1 MANVALTALHGG
13 GTVSVDAALISNVN
27 TQIVTLTNQ
36 QLREAGTTQ
45 GTRVSP
51 TGVDPVDVR
60 ETVQDVRTIVQAS
73 NALGPTSS
81 PVILGGAVFRD
92 GMPAAQQVFNA
103 AGPAPITGLSLT
115 GLIAGSYLFSLAG
128 AADSTDVANCGAT
141 FQIAKNGV
149 GIGIALSA
157 PAATFG
163 VNSQISKGLG
173 QLGLQLQDNA
183 IPTDVYTVI
192 VGVVP
197 GGVGGDDITVTDV
210 TLTAIRLS

>member
-13 GTVSVDAALISNVN
+13 GTVSVDAALISNIN
-27 TQIVTLTNQ
+27 TQILPLTNQ
-36 QLREAGTTQ
+36 QGREAGTTQ

-60 ETVQDVRTIVQAS
+60 EGVQDVRTIVQAS
-73 NALGPTSS
+73 NAVQPGTSPS
-81 PVILGGAVFRD
+81 ILGGAIFRD

-115 GLIAGSYLFSLAG
+115 GLVAGSYLFTLAG

-141 FQIAKNGV
+141 FQLAKNGV
-149 GIGIALSA
+149 GIGLQLAA

-163 VNSQISKGLG
+163 ANSQVSKGLG

-183 IPTDVYTVI
+183 IPTDVYSVL

-210 TLTAIRLS
+210 SLTAIRLS